1 MSFDQEFFRNNRLRL
16 MIEHPGSL
24 IFVAAN
30 TPMQRSGDS
39 CFPFRQDSNF
49 WYLTGIDEP
58 NLLLVL
64 DTIKTQETLILAEKT
79 EIEEIF
85 DGPTNV
91 FELNKISGIKTIISS
106 KDSETLLK
114 NIPSG
119 QKVYLNLAK
128 NRPNMAVNPHRQEV
142 QKKIKAYSKKIS
154 DIRPSLDHLRMVKQ
168 PVEIAAIKKASEVT
182 KEILKLVSLE
192 IENGI
197 ESEATVFNFINS
209 QLASR
214 GLTHAYE
221 PIVASGKNSLT
232 LHYIKN
238 NSLINSRT
246 KALLIDCGVEYNH
259 YCADISRTFTLNS
272 DKTATKL
279 IEALK
284 ITQARII
291 DALKPGMQW
300 KELHKLSEQ
309 IMIEE
314 LQFVGE
320 KVDSQTIKQY
330 YPHAIGHHLGLDVH
344 DTGDYRKPL
353 TENMVVTIEPGYY
366 NPKNEFGIRVED
378 DVLVTSS
385 GAVIL

>member
-64 DTIKTQETLILAEKT
+64 DTIKNQETLILAEKT

-154 DIRPSLDHLRMVKQ
+154 DIRPSLDHLRMIKQ
-168 PVEIAAIKKASEVT
+168 PVEIEAIKKASELT
-182 KEILKLVSLE
+182 KEILKLVSLS
-192 IENGI
+192 IENGP

-209 QLASR
+209 QLASQ

-221 PIVASGKNSLT
+221 PIVAAGKNSLT

-238 NSLINSRT
+238 NAAIDGQT

-259 YCADISRTFTLNS
+259 YCADISRTFCLNS
-272 DKTATKL
+272 DQKTKQI
-279 IEALK
+279 IEALEN
-284 ITQARII
+284 TQARII
-291 DALKPGMQW
+291 EALKPGMLW
-300 KELHKLSEQ
+300 KELHKLSEEL
-309 IMIEE
+309 MIEE
-314 LQFVGE
+314 LRTIGE
-320 KVDSQTIKQY
+320 DVNIDNIKKY
-330 YPHAIGHHLGLDVH
+330 YPHAVGHYLGLDVH

-353 TENMVVTIEPGYY
+353 VENMVITVEPGYY
-366 NPKNEFGIRVED
+366 NPKNEFGVRVED
-378 DVLVTSS
+378 DILITSE
-385 GAVIL
+385 GATIL